1 MITEAMIREGYAA
14 GIVRVIDSPHG
25 DGAVCQ
31 IGDYWFYFWNSQ
43 DFSPAEENV
52 EISAEELTS
61 RYSVDTII
69 HEIWAGLERCKREL
83 EFADEYDY
91 YECVLKEGLQNRQP
105 E

>member
-1 MITEAMIREGYAA
+1 
-14 GIVRVIDSPHG
+14 VIDSPHG

-43 DFSPAEENV
+43 DFSPAEENA

-91 YECVLKEGLQNRQP
+91 YECVLKEGLQNRKP
-105 E
+105 